1 MRHAEAAPPLR
12 RHIEAGRP
20 GERFLHGAGGS
31 VALDGLCG
39 ATGSPGAGSPG
50 TSLGGRL
57 GELAGRSVLLA
68 VRDQLPA
75 ALALI
80 ELDGVARRV
89 VLCPPDL
96 AAKHLPEI
104 AANAEA
110 DAIVSDRD
118 PADIAALGIPLHV
131 AATPAIAA
139 APAGAKAAEL
149 PAGGHRTTWLLLT
162 SGTTGAPKI
171 VGHDVTTLSAP
182 IRPVSDPPVW
192 GTFYDIRRYGGLQIF
207 FRAVIGG
214 GSLILSQAGEPVADH
229 LARLARHGVTHL
241 SGTPSHWRRALMSPA
256 LRAIAP
262 GYVRLSGEIADQAIL
277 DSLHAFFPLAS
288 IGHAYASTEAGV
300 GFEVNDGLA
309 GFPASFV
316 DVGHGDVDIKIE
328 DGSLRLRS
336 RRTAASY
343 VGHDAP
349 QLRDGDGFVDTGD
362 MVERRGERYHFVGRK
377 GGIINVGGQKVN
389 PEEVEAAINL
399 HPAVWG
405 SLVRARRNP
414 ITGAIVAADV
424 VLKDPSLQGDVVV
437 QTEREIIAL
446 CRENIAPYKVPALIR
461 FVASLAVSESGKL
474 LRHGDS

>member
-1 MRHAEAAPPLR
+1 MQHAETPPRLR
-12 RHIEAGRP
+12 DYIDSQQP
-20 GERFLHGAGGS
+20 GGRFLHGAAGS
-31 VALDGLCG
+31 VALPDLR
-39 ATGSPGAGSPG
+39 AG

-57 GELAGRSVLLA
+57 QELAGRSVLLA
-68 VRDQLPA
+68 PRDQLPA
-75 ALALI
+75 ALTLI

-96 AAKHLPEI
+96 AAAHLPEI
-104 AANAEA
+104 AANAET

-118 PADIAALGIPLHV
+118 PSDFAALGIPLHV
-131 AATPAIAA
+131 RAASAVEPA
-139 APAGAKAAEL
+139 APADDGQ
-149 PAGGHRTTWLLLT
+149 GGNGSRRDGYRTTWLLLT

-171 VGHDVTTLSAP
+171 VGHDLMTLSAP
-182 IRPVSDPPVW
+182 IKPAGAPPTW

-207 FRAVIGG
+207 FRAMISG
-214 GSLILSQAGEPVADH
+214 GSLILSQAGEPVAEH

-256 LRAIAP
+256 LQSIAP

-277 DSLHAFFPLAS
+277 DHLRNFFPGAS
-288 IGHAYASTEAGV
+288 VGHAYASTEAGV

-309 GFPASFV
+309 GFPADFV
-316 DVGHGDVDIKIE
+316 NVGHGDVDIKIE

-343 VGHDAP
+343 IGRTAP
-349 QLRDGDGFVDTGD
+349 QLRDDDGFVDTGD
-362 MVERRGERYHFVGRK
+362 MVELRGDRYHFVGRK

-389 PEEVEAAINL
+389 PEEVEAAINR

-405 SLVRARRNP
+405 SLVRARKNP

-424 VLKDPSLQGDVVV
+424 VLKDQSLQGDVVA

-446 CRENIAPYKVPALIR
+446 CRENVAPYKVPAMIR
-461 FVASLAVSESGKL
+461 FVPSLAVSESGKL
-474 LRHGDS
+474 LRHGQS

>member
-1 MRHAEAAPPLR
+1 MKMRHAETSPLLR
-12 RHIEAGRP
+12 DYIETP
-20 GERFLHGAGGS
+20 QSGERSGQRFLHGAGGS
-31 VALDGLCG
+31 VALSDLR
-39 ATGSPGAGSPG
+39 AG
-50 TSLGGRL
+50 TCLGGRRE
-57 GELAGRSVLLA
+57 ELAGRSVLLA
-68 VRDQLPA
+68 PRNQLPA

-96 AAKHLPEI
+96 AAAHLPDI

-118 PADIAALGIPLHV
+118 PADFAALGIPLHV
-131 AATPAIAA
+131 DAGSSVEPA
-139 APAGAKAAEL
+139 AP
-149 PAGGHRTTWLLLT
+149 PHGGQHSYHDGYRTTWLLLT
-162 SGTTGAPKI
+162 SGTTGAPKM
-171 VGHDVTTLSAP
+171 VGHDVATLSAP
-182 IRPVSDPPVW
+182 IKPAGEPPVW

-207 FRAVIGG
+207 FRAMISG

-229 LARLARHGVTHL
+229 LARLARHQVTHL

-256 LRAIAP
+256 LRSVAP
-262 GYVRLSGEIADQAIL
+262 AYVRLSGEIADQAIL
-277 DSLHAFFPLAS
+277 DNLRHFFPNAS
-288 IGHAYASTEAGV
+288 VGHAYASTEAGV

-309 GFPASFV
+309 GFPARLV

-343 VGHDAP
+343 VGRAAP
-349 QLRDGDGFVDTGD
+349 PLRDGDGFIDTGD
-362 MVERRGERYHFVGRK
+362 MVELRGDRYHFVGRK

-389 PEEVEAAINL
+389 PEEVEAAINR

-405 SLVRARRNP
+405 SLVRARKNP

-424 VLKDPSLQGDVVV
+424 VLKDPSNQAGEAVA

-446 CRENIAPYKVPALIR
+446 CRENVAPYKVPAMIR
-461 FVASLAVSESGKL
+461 FVSSLPVSESGKL
-474 LRHGDS
+474 LRHGQS

>member
-1 MRHAEAAPPLR
+1 MKMRHAETSPRLR
-12 RHIEAGRP
+12 DYIETQQQ
-20 GERFLHGAGGS
+20 GERFLHGAGAS
-31 VALDGLCG
+31 VALADLH
-39 ATGSPGAGSPG
+39 AG

-57 GELAGRSVLLA
+57 QELAGRSVLLA
-68 VRDQLPA
+68 ARDQLPA

-96 AAKHLPEI
+96 AAAHLPEI

-110 DAIVSDRD
+110 DAIVSDQNPSD
-118 PADIAALGIPLHV
+118 FAALGIPLHV
-131 AATPAIAA
+131 RAASAVE
-139 APAGAKAAEL
+139 PAGC
-149 PAGGHRTTWLLLT
+149 PDGYYDGFRTTWLLLT
-162 SGTTGAPKI
+162 SGTTGAPKM
-171 VGHDVTTLSAP
+171 VGHDVATLSAP
-182 IRPVSDPPVW
+182 IKPTGEPPIW

-256 LRAIAP
+256 LRSIAP
-262 GYVRLSGEIADQAIL
+262 RFVRLSGEIADQAIL
-277 DSLHAFFPLAS
+277 DSLHAVFPDAS
-288 IGHAYASTEAGV
+288 VGHAYASTEAGV

-309 GFPASFV
+309 GFPARFV
-316 DVGHGDVDIKIE
+316 DIGHGDVDIKIE

-343 VGHDAP
+343 VGRSAP
-349 QLRDGDGFVDTGD
+349 VLRDGDGFIDTGD
-362 MVERRGERYHFVGRK
+362 MVELRGDRYHFVGRR

-389 PEEVEAAINL
+389 PEEVEAAINR
-399 HPAVWG
+399 HPAVWA
-405 SLVRARRNP
+405 SLVRARKNP
-414 ITGAIVAADV
+414 ITGAVVAADV
-424 VLKDPSLQGDVVV
+424 VLKDPSLQDKEAAV

-446 CRENIAPYKVPALIR
+446 CRENVAPYKVPAMIR
-461 FVASLAVSESGKL
+461 FVPSLAVSESGKL
-474 LRHGDS
+474 LRHGQP